1 MTFLEKQIR
10 TRVKTF
16 ETDNIDIIK
25 EELKPYLISI
35 EKILPKKKKY
45 EVVYKC
51 YKASTPIYDV
61 LVNGMVREKYSESQE
76 FAILR
81 KSITNPLNEEFIEY
95 NVYVEDC
102 KLQAKEFIQ
111 KRNEA
116 INNG

>member
-35 EKILPKKKKY
+35 EKILPKKKKFD
-45 EVVYKC
+45 VVFKC
-51 YKASTPIYDV
+51 YKANPISYDV
-61 LVNGMVREKYSESQE
+61 LVNGMVRDRYTESEE

-81 KSITNPLNEEFIEY
+81 KSINNPYNTEFIEY
-95 NVYVEDC
+95 NNYVEQC
-102 KLQAKEFIQ
+102 KLQAKDFIN

-116 INNG
+116 VNNG

>member
-51 YKASTPIYDV
+51 YKASDPIYDV
-61 LVNGMVREKYSESQE
+61 LVNGMVRDRYTESEE

-81 KSITNPLNEEFIEY
+81 KSINNPYNTEFIEY
-95 NVYVEDC
+95 NNYVEQC
-102 KLQAKEFIQ
+102 KLQAKAFIEER
-111 KRNEA
+111 KSLL
-116 INNG
+116 GK